1 MNVSTSPLS
10 VSPDNEGPK
19 RPSLPWLP
27 IRSLAPRHR
36 PRILDHL
43 LALPERDRYLRF
55 GYPASDAQI
64 GRYVDLIDFG
74 RDEVFG
80 VFNRR
85 LEVIALAHL
94 AYVGGSQRATMA
106 EFGVSVGVAA
116 RGRGFGA
123 RLFDHAVL
131 HARNRD
137 VDTLVIPA
145 RTENT
150 AMLRIAR
157 RAGAV
162 IERDGSDSQALLKLP
177 PMDLSSRLEALL
189 GSHAAEIDYGLK
201 INARRVDRML
211 EVVAELRSGMSSAG
225 RGSNV

>member
-1 MNVSTSPLS
+1 MNHKSLVKPAA
-10 VSPDNEGPK
+10 DHAA
-19 RPSLPWLP
+19 RPPFGWLP

-43 LALPERDRYLRF
+43 LALSERDRYLRF
-55 GYPASDAQI
+55 GHPASDAQI
-64 GRYVDLIDFG
+64 GRYVDQLDFE

-85 LEVIALAHL
+85 LEVIAMAHL
-94 AYVGGSQRATMA
+94 AYLGRGDQASSA
-106 EFGVSVGVAA
+106 EFGVSVGAA
-116 RGRGFGA
+116 VRGRGFGA

-137 VDTLVIPA
+137 VDTMLIHA
-145 RTENT
+145 LTENT
-150 AMLRIAR
+150 AMLHIAR
-157 RAGAV
+157 SAGAV
-162 IERDGSDSQALLKLP
+162 IERDGSDAQALLKLP

-201 INARRVDRML
+201 VNARRVDRVL